1 MNKCFSFKCAS
12 LNTARST
19 RTIVPIS
26 VSWKSGFSWPVNEW
40 AAVSSDWAQRLK
52 RLFNIDIEVCDRCVG
67 SVKVIACIESKDVI
81 DSILAHLRGK
91 EQDLPSLP

>member
-1 MNKCFSFKCAS
+1 
-12 LNTARST
+12 
-19 RTIVPIS
+19 